1 MKILVVDPLVE
12 GEPDIER
19 EVAGAGMELVLA
31 RTDKG
36 APLAD
41 AIYADCDALLNC
53 RSLHRLP
60 AAIIAKLTRCRV
72 IVQAGV
78 GFNHI
83 DLDAAA
89 SRSLPVCNTPD
100 YGTTEVADHAVG
112 LMVAL
117 SRGIVGYDRRLRA
130 SDKAWEARLLPTV
143 RRLRDLRLGIV
154 GLGRI
159 GAAAARRAAGFG
171 LAIGFHD
178 PYLPAGIELAFG
190 IERFATL
197 DALLR
202 RSDILSLHCPLTSE
216 TTGII
221 AARELALLPAG
232 AIVINTARGGVLD
245 LDALHESLRSGHLGG
260 AGIDVF
266 PVEPIDRRHP
276 LLAAWSAQETWLDDR
291 LIVTPH
297 AAFYSSASIR
307 DMRRLSMLT
316 VVEYLRHGRLRT
328 GLDLASAAWRA
339 RIPA

>member
-19 EVAGAGMELVLA
+19 EVAGEGLELVLA

-36 APLAD
+36 KPLSD

-72 IVQAGV
+72 IVQGGV

-89 SRSLPVCNTPD
+89 ARSIPVCNTPD

-117 SRGIVGYDRRLRA
+117 SRGIVAYDRRLRA
-130 SDKAWEARLLPTV
+130 SDKAWDARLLPTV

-159 GAAAARRAAGFG
+159 GTAVARRAAGFG
-171 LAIGFHD
+171 MSIGFHD
-178 PYLPAGIELAFG
+178 PYLPAGIELAHG
-190 IERFATL
+190 LERFAEL

-202 RSDILSLHCPLTSE
+202 RSDIVSLHCPLTEE
-216 TTGII
+216 TADII
-221 AARELALLPAG
+221 GARQLALLPAG
-232 AIVINTARGGVLD
+232 AIVVNTARGGVLD
-245 LDALHESLRSGHLGG
+245 LDAVHAALQGGRLGG
-260 AGIDVF
+260 AAIDVF
-266 PVEPIDRRHP
+266 PIEPIDRRHP

-328 GLDLASAAWRA
+328 CVNGTPADWRSRA
-339 RIPA
+339 PA

>member
-1 MKILVVDPLVE
+1 MKVLIVDPLVE

-19 EVAGAGMELVLA
+19 EVAGDGIELVLA

-41 AIYADCDALLNC
+41 AVYADCDALLNC

-83 DLDAAA
+83 DLGAATA
-89 SRSLPVCNTPD
+89 RSIPVCNTPD

-130 SDKAWEARLLPTV
+130 GDKAWEARLLPTV

-159 GAAAARRAAGFG
+159 GLAAARRAAGFG

-178 PYLPAGIELAFG
+178 PYLPAGIELALGF
-190 IERFATL
+190 ERFAEF

-202 RSDILSLHCPLTSE
+202 RSDILSLHCPLTAE
-216 TTGII
+216 TTGLIG
-221 AARELALLPAG
+221 ARALALLPAG
-232 AIVINTARGGVLD
+232 AIVVNTARGGVLD
-245 LDALHESLRSGHLGG
+245 LDAVYDALRGGRLGG
-260 AGIDVF
+260 AGLDVF
-266 PVEPIDRRHP
+266 PVEPIDRRDR
-276 LLAAWSAQETWLDDR
+276 LLAAWSAGETWLDDR

-328 GLDLASAAWRA
+328 CVNAPAADWRDRA
-339 RIPA
+339 PG